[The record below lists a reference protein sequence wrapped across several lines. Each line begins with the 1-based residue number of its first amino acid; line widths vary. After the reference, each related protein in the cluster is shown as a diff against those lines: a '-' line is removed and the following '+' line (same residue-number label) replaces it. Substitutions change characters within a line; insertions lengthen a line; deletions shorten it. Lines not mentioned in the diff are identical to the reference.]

1 MPNLKENE
9 RKALINKMWS
19 NYAKTFVEY
28 FFLRKFKND
37 YQHIKIIGLEILEK
51 IKNKKKP
58 VIFVSGHFANF
69 ELMSME
75 LVKNNIKLAILYRP
89 LNNYLINP
97 LMTSLRKKNVCEN
110 QIVKG
115 IKGLKGAIN
124 YLDNNFSIALMID
137 QRLSEG
143 KKIKLFNQNAYTTT
157 LPAQLSIKFNCDIVP
172 IYLNRKD
179 NNEFVMEIKKP
190 LDTNIISND
199 PEQKKIE
206 ITRKLNSIIEE
217 MIKKDPSQWI
227 LTHNRWK

>member
-1 MPNLKENE
+1 
-9 RKALINKMWS
+9 
-19 NYAKTFVEY
+19 
-28 FFLRKFKND
+28 
-37 YQHIKIIGLEILEK
+37 
-51 IKNKKKP
+51 
-58 VIFVSGHFANF
+58 
-69 ELMSME
+69 
-75 LVKNNIKLAILYRP
+75 
-89 LNNYLINP
+89 
-97 LMTSLRKKNVCEN
+97 
-110 QIVKG
+110 
-115 IKGLKGAIN
+115 
-124 YLDNNFSIALMID
+124 MID